1 MTTIRRSSSLSPT
14 GRYDT
19 SDRGKKTGHARD
31 CARGPVIADA
41 ANAAIVGV
49 AANAAIVGVAANAA
63 IVCVAANPAI
73 NARSERRDQ
82 FLAVCFSI
90 S

>member
-1 MTTIRRSSSLSPT
+1 LSPT

-19 SDRGKKTGHARD
+19 TDGGKKTGHTRH
-31 CARGPVIADA
+31 CAGGPVIADA
-41 ANAAIVGV
+41 ANAAIVCV
-49 AANAAIVGVAANAA
+49 AANAAINAG
-63 IVCVAANPAI
+63 
-73 NARSERRDQ
+73 SERGDQ

>member
-1 MTTIRRSSSLSPT
+1 MMTLRRSSSSPAAA
-14 GRYDT
+14 RYGAGDI
-19 SDRGKKTGHARD
+19 GKKKGHARD

-41 ANAAIVGV
+41 AS
-49 AANAAIVGVAANAA
+49 AAIVGVAANAA

>member
-1 MTTIRRSSSLSPT
+1 MSRA

-19 SDRGKKTGHARD
+19 ADRGKKTGHARD

-49 AANAAIVGVAANAA
+49 AANAAIVCVAANAA
-63 IVCVAANPAI
+63 I
-73 NARSERRDQ
+73 NAGSERGDQ

>member
-49 AANAAIVGVAANAA
+49 AANAAIV
-63 IVCVAANPAI
+63 CVAANPAI